1 LSLFQEFK
9 WLWLKIALQDVN
21 LQVRQ
26 GELFGLLGPNGAGKT
41 TLIKILTTLLA
52 PNSGRAWVSGFDV
65 AKEPGKTRPLINMV
79 SGGESSGYGL
89 LTVRENLWMFSQ
101 FYGLPSKESYQRID
115 ALLKIVGLEDRIH
128 TKSSDLSTSLRQKM
142 NIVRGF
148 LTGSIS
154 VFITIGFGVLFLHVP
169 LIFANVDWPL
179 FIVALLIGVSM
190 LAMMGLILASITLL
204 IAHHFFLIG
213 EAVAGALFLLS
224 GAIFPLD
231 VLPAWIRPVG
241 FVVPIT
247 YWLELMRR
255 SLIGNV
261 AQAFPTLSHFSNL
274 QLLGILIGLTILFA
288 IMSTFIFRFCDY
300 RAREAGLIDRVTNY

>member
-1 LSLFQEFK
+1 ME
-9 WLWLKIALQDVN
+9 
-21 LQVRQ
+21 
-26 GELFGLLGPNGAGKT
+26 KT
-41 TLIKILTTLLA
+41 SA
-52 PNSGRAWVSGFDV
+52 PNRSEVWRSFWVATWLGWQIESNWTQPFLFAIYSIIKPLAGAAILVVMYSVITQGNFNTPIFPYLYYGNAFYQYVGAIMTGVSWAVIDDREHYKTLKYMYIAPINIPAYWLGRGMA
-65 AKEPGKTRPLINMV
+65 R
-79 SGGESSGYGL
+79 
-89 LTVRENLWMFSQ
+89 
-101 FYGLPSKESYQRID
+101 
-115 ALLKIVGLEDRIH
+115 
-128 TKSSDLSTSLRQKM
+128 
-142 NIVRGF
+142 F

-154 VFITIGFGVLFLHVP
+154 VLITIGFGVLFLHVP

-179 FIVALLIGVSM
+179 FIVALLVGVSM

-261 AQAFPTLSHFSNL
+261 AQAFPTLSRFSNL

-288 IMSTFIFRFCDY
+288 IASTFIYRFCDY
-300 RAREAGLIDRVTNY
+300 RARELGLIDRVTNY